1 MWGFPAD
8 RIAQMFQEASNLQLT
23 SLGLKNLKVNDMDEI
38 RFKIS
43 VKWHKKVDY
52 ANIILIGPI

>member
-1 MWGFPAD
+1 
-8 RIAQMFQEASNLQLT
+8 
-23 SLGLKNLKVNDMDEI
+23 MDEI

-52 ANIILIGPI
+52 ANIILIGPIWSFVFG